1 MATQTQDEVLSASHI
16 PSHVAIIMDG
26 NGRWAKQRGLP
37 RTEGHIRG
45 QNALRTT
52 LRAAARRGIKYLTV
66 YTFSTENWSRPQEEV
81 DALMS
86 ILVSAIHAETPQ
98 LIAEGVRMRAIG
110 DLSRLP
116 QQAQDSLA
124 ESIELTKDGA
134 QITLILALSYSSRDE
149 IRRASQRLAAEAA
162 AGHLRPEE
170 ITEEL
175 IKKEGL
181 KVNSGFYVADFAEIS
196 GALAA
201 GIEKGDVI
209 VAIEGHKISSFG
221 QLQEQVSRFRPGDT
235 IKVTVNR
242 KGAEKTF
249 AVKLRNKEGGASILK
264 QNSSSVDARL
274 GAKVRQLET
283 AQLRNYGLSY
293 GLVVESLSAGAL
305 KRAGV
310 REGFVLLTANDSPL
324 RSIADLNRAFGSSG
338 QARRTRGVVLRGFYP
353 ESGDIVSYVVE

>member
-45 QNALRTT
+45 QDALRTT

-124 ESIELTKDGA
+124 ESIELTKDGT

-162 AGHLRPEE
+162 AGRLRPEE

-175 IKKEGL
+175 ISSYLDTAEYPDPDLVIRTGGEERISNYL
-181 KVNSGFYVADFAEIS
+181 LWQSAYSELYFSETYWPDFGQEALDE
-196 GALAA
+196 ALAA
-201 GIEKGDVI
+201 YASRERR
-209 VAIEGHKISSFG
+209 FG
-221 QLQEQVSRFRPGDT
+221 KTSEQ
-235 IKVTVNR
+235 I
-242 KGAEKTF
+242 
-249 AVKLRNKEGGASILK
+249 
-264 QNSSSVDARL
+264 
-274 GAKVRQLET
+274 QLE
-283 AQLRNYGLSY
+283 
-293 GLVVESLSAGAL
+293 
-305 KRAGV
+305 
-310 REGFVLLTANDSPL
+310 D
-324 RSIADLNRAFGSSG
+324 
-338 QARRTRGVVLRGFYP
+338 
-353 ESGDIVSYVVE
+353 

>member
-45 QNALRTT
+45 QDALRTT

-162 AGHLRPEE
+162 AGRLRPEE

-175 IKKEGL
+175 ISSYLDTAEYPDPDLVIRTGGEERISNYL
-181 KVNSGFYVADFAEIS
+181 LWQSAYSELYFSETYWPDFGQEALDE
-196 GALAA
+196 ALAA
-201 GIEKGDVI
+201 YASRERR
-209 VAIEGHKISSFG
+209 FG
-221 QLQEQVSRFRPGDT
+221 KTSEQ
-235 IKVTVNR
+235 I
-242 KGAEKTF
+242 
-249 AVKLRNKEGGASILK
+249 
-264 QNSSSVDARL
+264 
-274 GAKVRQLET
+274 
-283 AQLRNYGLSY
+283 
-293 GLVVESLSAGAL
+293 
-305 KRAGV
+305 
-310 REGFVLLTANDSPL
+310 
-324 RSIADLNRAFGSSG
+324 
-338 QARRTRGVVLRGFYP
+338 
-353 ESGDIVSYVVE
+353 

>member
-45 QNALRTT
+45 QDALRTT

-98 LIAEGVRMRAIG
+98 LITEGVRMRAIG

-124 ESIELTKDGA
+124 ESIELTKDGS

-149 IRRASQRLAAEAA
+149 IRRASQRLAREAA
-162 AGHLRPEE
+162 AGRLRPEE

-175 IKKEGL
+175 ISSYLDTAEYPDPDLVIRTGGEERISNYL
-181 KVNSGFYVADFAEIS
+181 LWQSAYSELYFSETYWPDFGQEALDE
-196 GALAA
+196 ALAA
-201 GIEKGDVI
+201 YASRERR
-209 VAIEGHKISSFG
+209 FG
-221 QLQEQVSRFRPGDT
+221 KTSEQ
-235 IKVTVNR
+235 I
-242 KGAEKTF
+242 
-249 AVKLRNKEGGASILK
+249 
-264 QNSSSVDARL
+264 
-274 GAKVRQLET
+274 QLE
-283 AQLRNYGLSY
+283 
-293 GLVVESLSAGAL
+293 
-305 KRAGV
+305 
-310 REGFVLLTANDSPL
+310 D
-324 RSIADLNRAFGSSG
+324 
-338 QARRTRGVVLRGFYP
+338 
-353 ESGDIVSYVVE
+353 

>member
-45 QNALRTT
+45 QDALRTT

-124 ESIELTKDGA
+124 ESIKLTKDGQ

-162 AGHLRPEE
+162 AGRLRPEE

-175 IKKEGL
+175 ISSYLDTAEYPDPDLVIRTGGEERISNYL
-181 KVNSGFYVADFAEIS
+181 LWQSAYSELYFSETYWPDFGQEALDE
-196 GALAA
+196 ALAA
-201 GIEKGDVI
+201 YASRERR
-209 VAIEGHKISSFG
+209 FG
-221 QLQEQVSRFRPGDT
+221 KTSEQ
-235 IKVTVNR
+235 I
-242 KGAEKTF
+242 
-249 AVKLRNKEGGASILK
+249 
-264 QNSSSVDARL
+264 
-274 GAKVRQLET
+274 QLE
-283 AQLRNYGLSY
+283 
-293 GLVVESLSAGAL
+293 
-305 KRAGV
+305 
-310 REGFVLLTANDSPL
+310 D
-324 RSIADLNRAFGSSG
+324 
-338 QARRTRGVVLRGFYP
+338 
-353 ESGDIVSYVVE
+353 

>member
-45 QNALRTT
+45 QDALRTT

-124 ESIELTKDGA
+124 ESIELTKDGQ

-149 IRRASQRLAAEAA
+149 IRRASQRIAAEAA
-162 AGHLRPEE
+162 AGRLRPEE

-175 IKKEGL
+175 ISSYLDTAEYPDPDLVIRTGGEERISNYL
-181 KVNSGFYVADFAEIS
+181 LWQSAYSELYFSETYWPDFGQEALDE
-196 GALAA
+196 ALAA
-201 GIEKGDVI
+201 YASRERR
-209 VAIEGHKISSFG
+209 FG
-221 QLQEQVSRFRPGDT
+221 KTSEQ
-235 IKVTVNR
+235 I
-242 KGAEKTF
+242 
-249 AVKLRNKEGGASILK
+249 
-264 QNSSSVDARL
+264 
-274 GAKVRQLET
+274 QLE
-283 AQLRNYGLSY
+283 
-293 GLVVESLSAGAL
+293 
-305 KRAGV
+305 
-310 REGFVLLTANDSPL
+310 D
-324 RSIADLNRAFGSSG
+324 
-338 QARRTRGVVLRGFYP
+338 
-353 ESGDIVSYVVE
+353 

>member
-45 QNALRTT
+45 QDALRTT
-52 LRAAARRGIKYLTV
+52 LRAAAKRGIKYLTV

-81 DALMS
+81 DALS
-86 ILVSAIHAETPQ
+86 LLVSAIHAETPQ

-149 IRRASQRLAAEAA
+149 IRRASQRLAAETA
-162 AGHLRPEE
+162 AGRLRPEE

-175 IKKEGL
+175 ISSYLDTAEYPDPDLVIRTGGEERISNYL
-181 KVNSGFYVADFAEIS
+181 LWQSAYSELYFSETYWPDFGQEALDE
-196 GALAA
+196 ALAA
-201 GIEKGDVI
+201 YASRERR
-209 VAIEGHKISSFG
+209 FG
-221 QLQEQVSRFRPGDT
+221 KTSEQ
-235 IKVTVNR
+235 I
-242 KGAEKTF
+242 
-249 AVKLRNKEGGASILK
+249 
-264 QNSSSVDARL
+264 
-274 GAKVRQLET
+274 QLE
-283 AQLRNYGLSY
+283 
-293 GLVVESLSAGAL
+293 
-305 KRAGV
+305 
-310 REGFVLLTANDSPL
+310 D
-324 RSIADLNRAFGSSG
+324 
-338 QARRTRGVVLRGFYP
+338 
-353 ESGDIVSYVVE
+353 

>member
-45 QNALRTT
+45 QDALRTT

-124 ESIELTKDGA
+124 ESIELTKYGQ

-162 AGHLRPEE
+162 AGRLRPEE

-175 IKKEGL
+175 ISSYLDTAEYPDPDLVIRTGGEERISNYL
-181 KVNSGFYVADFAEIS
+181 LWQSAYSELYFSETYWPDFGQEALDE
-196 GALAA
+196 ALAA
-201 GIEKGDVI
+201 YASRERR
-209 VAIEGHKISSFG
+209 FG
-221 QLQEQVSRFRPGDT
+221 KTSEQ
-235 IKVTVNR
+235 I
-242 KGAEKTF
+242 
-249 AVKLRNKEGGASILK
+249 
-264 QNSSSVDARL
+264 
-274 GAKVRQLET
+274 QLE
-283 AQLRNYGLSY
+283 
-293 GLVVESLSAGAL
+293 
-305 KRAGV
+305 
-310 REGFVLLTANDSPL
+310 D
-324 RSIADLNRAFGSSG
+324 
-338 QARRTRGVVLRGFYP
+338 
-353 ESGDIVSYVVE
+353 

>member
-26 NGRWAKQRGLP
+26 NGRWAKQLGLP

-45 QNALRTT
+45 QDALRTT

-162 AGHLRPEE
+162 AGRLRPEE

-175 IKKEGL
+175 ISSYLDTAEYPDPDLVIRTGGEERISNYL
-181 KVNSGFYVADFAEIS
+181 LWQSAYSELYFSETYWPDFGQEALDE
-196 GALAA
+196 ALAA
-201 GIEKGDVI
+201 YASRERR
-209 VAIEGHKISSFG
+209 FG
-221 QLQEQVSRFRPGDT
+221 KTSEQ
-235 IKVTVNR
+235 I
-242 KGAEKTF
+242 
-249 AVKLRNKEGGASILK
+249 
-264 QNSSSVDARL
+264 
-274 GAKVRQLET
+274 QLE
-283 AQLRNYGLSY
+283 
-293 GLVVESLSAGAL
+293 
-305 KRAGV
+305 
-310 REGFVLLTANDSPL
+310 D
-324 RSIADLNRAFGSSG
+324 
-338 QARRTRGVVLRGFYP
+338 
-353 ESGDIVSYVVE
+353 

>member
-45 QNALRTT
+45 QDALRTT

-162 AGHLRPEE
+162 AGRLRPEE

-175 IKKEGL
+175 I
-181 KVNSGFYVADFAEIS
+181 NSYLDTAEYPDPDLVIRTGGEERISNYLLWQSAYSELYFSETYWPDFGQEALDE
-196 GALAA
+196 ALAA
-201 GIEKGDVI
+201 YASRERR
-209 VAIEGHKISSFG
+209 FG
-221 QLQEQVSRFRPGDT
+221 KTSEQ
-235 IKVTVNR
+235 I
-242 KGAEKTF
+242 
-249 AVKLRNKEGGASILK
+249 
-264 QNSSSVDARL
+264 
-274 GAKVRQLET
+274 QLE
-283 AQLRNYGLSY
+283 
-293 GLVVESLSAGAL
+293 
-305 KRAGV
+305 
-310 REGFVLLTANDSPL
+310 D
-324 RSIADLNRAFGSSG
+324 
-338 QARRTRGVVLRGFYP
+338 
-353 ESGDIVSYVVE
+353 

>member
-1 MATQTQDEVLSASHI
+1 
-16 PSHVAIIMDG
+16 MDG

-45 QNALRTT
+45 QDALRTT

-124 ESIELTKDGA
+124 ESIELTKDGQ

-162 AGHLRPEE
+162 AGRLRPEE

-175 IKKEGL
+175 ISSYLDTAEYPDPDLVIRTGGEERISNYL
-181 KVNSGFYVADFAEIS
+181 LWQSAYSELYFSETYWPDFGQEALDE
-196 GALAA
+196 ALAA
-201 GIEKGDVI
+201 YASRERR
-209 VAIEGHKISSFG
+209 FG
-221 QLQEQVSRFRPGDT
+221 KTSEQ
-235 IKVTVNR
+235 I
-242 KGAEKTF
+242 
-249 AVKLRNKEGGASILK
+249 
-264 QNSSSVDARL
+264 
-274 GAKVRQLET
+274 QLE
-283 AQLRNYGLSY
+283 
-293 GLVVESLSAGAL
+293 
-305 KRAGV
+305 
-310 REGFVLLTANDSPL
+310 D
-324 RSIADLNRAFGSSG
+324 
-338 QARRTRGVVLRGFYP
+338 
-353 ESGDIVSYVVE
+353 

>member
-45 QNALRTT
+45 QDALRTT
-52 LRAAARRGIKYLTV
+52 LRAAAKRGIKYLTV

-98 LIAEGVRMRAIG
+98 LIAEGVRIG

-162 AGHLRPEE
+162 AGRLRPEE

-175 IKKEGL
+175 ISSYLDTAEYPDPDLVIRTGGEERISNYL
-181 KVNSGFYVADFAEIS
+181 LWQSAYSELYFSETYWPDFGQEALDE
-196 GALAA
+196 ALAA
-201 GIEKGDVI
+201 YASRERR
-209 VAIEGHKISSFG
+209 FG
-221 QLQEQVSRFRPGDT
+221 KTSEQ
-235 IKVTVNR
+235 I
-242 KGAEKTF
+242 
-249 AVKLRNKEGGASILK
+249 
-264 QNSSSVDARL
+264 
-274 GAKVRQLET
+274 QLE
-283 AQLRNYGLSY
+283 
-293 GLVVESLSAGAL
+293 
-305 KRAGV
+305 
-310 REGFVLLTANDSPL
+310 D
-324 RSIADLNRAFGSSG
+324 
-338 QARRTRGVVLRGFYP
+338 
-353 ESGDIVSYVVE
+353 

>member
-45 QNALRTT
+45 QDALRTT

-124 ESIELTKDGA
+124 ESIELTKDGQ

-162 AGHLRPEE
+162 AGRLRPEE

-175 IKKEGL
+175 ISSYLDTAEYPDPDLVVRTGGEERISNYL
-181 KVNSGFYVADFAEIS
+181 LWQSAYSELYFSETYWPDFGQEALDE
-196 GALAA
+196 ALAA
-201 GIEKGDVI
+201 YASRERR
-209 VAIEGHKISSFG
+209 FG
-221 QLQEQVSRFRPGDT
+221 KASEQ
-235 IKVTVNR
+235 I
-242 KGAEKTF
+242 
-249 AVKLRNKEGGASILK
+249 
-264 QNSSSVDARL
+264 
-274 GAKVRQLET
+274 QLE
-283 AQLRNYGLSY
+283 
-293 GLVVESLSAGAL
+293 
-305 KRAGV
+305 
-310 REGFVLLTANDSPL
+310 D
-324 RSIADLNRAFGSSG
+324 
-338 QARRTRGVVLRGFYP
+338 
-353 ESGDIVSYVVE
+353 

>member
-45 QNALRTT
+45 QDALRTT

-162 AGHLRPEE
+162 AGRLRPDE

-175 IKKEGL
+175 ISSYLDTAEYPDPDLVIRTGGEERISNYL
-181 KVNSGFYVADFAEIS
+181 LWQSAYSELYFSETYWPDFGQEALDE
-196 GALAA
+196 ALAA
-201 GIEKGDVI
+201 YASRERR
-209 VAIEGHKISSFG
+209 FG
-221 QLQEQVSRFRPGDT
+221 
-235 IKVTVNR
+235 
-242 KGAEKTF
+242 KTSE
-249 AVKLRNKEGGASILK
+249 RI
-264 QNSSSVDARL
+264 
-274 GAKVRQLET
+274 QLE
-283 AQLRNYGLSY
+283 
-293 GLVVESLSAGAL
+293 
-305 KRAGV
+305 
-310 REGFVLLTANDSPL
+310 D
-324 RSIADLNRAFGSSG
+324 
-338 QARRTRGVVLRGFYP
+338 
-353 ESGDIVSYVVE
+353 